1 MSSIIY
7 ETTQVDDSGLESS
20 FTVGTSAV
28 ELMIGA
34 TIKDNRSAATLY
46 NNSAAILY
54 WGYTSS
60 VTTSTG
66 TPIIP
71 KQFISWND
79 LQSTTTR
86 IFLIAGGA
94 GNDTRITEVS

>member
-1 MSSIIY
+1 MGAVIY
-7 ETTQVDDSGLESS
+7 ETTQIDDSGLEGA
-20 FTVGTSAV
+20 FTVGASAV
-28 ELMIGA
+28 ELMIGT

-46 NNSAAILY
+46 NNSTSILY

-66 TPIIP
+66 TPIVP

-86 IFLIAGGA
+86 IFLIAGSA